1 MSETSRT
8 VKNVENHRGFTG
20 VREKEEL
27 SFLHISHRKEE
38 KRRALIASLPT

>member
-1 MSETSRT
+1 MSETSKT

-20 VREKEEL
+20 VWEREEQ

-38 KRRALIASLPT
+38 KRRALPASFPT